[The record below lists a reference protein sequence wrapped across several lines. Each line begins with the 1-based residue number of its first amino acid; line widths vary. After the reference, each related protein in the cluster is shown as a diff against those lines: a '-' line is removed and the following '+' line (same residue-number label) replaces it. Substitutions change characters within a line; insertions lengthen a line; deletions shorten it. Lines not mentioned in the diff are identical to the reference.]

1 MFAVIQEVETKKP
14 SKGNAKSLEVYESCF
29 TVNGTEYCYYR
40 YRKSDDC
47 FERPIRKAYRI
58 SVRESFRK
66 DGKVRQKQVSI
77 CTIGYYDVVDL
88 GDWIG
93 DYVRGSLKTKADALG
108 ITEKELSDMIYE
120 KWQPVVDWIR
130 KEYAQTE
137 EYAAS
142 QEHSRIIKAW
152 TEKREAFAQKY
163 GADQDEYD
171 KCYDVFG
178 TLRNPE
184 YLEKIKSDCK
194 ARKEYEKRSQEYR
207 RSYHDNFHSNYNSGE
222 SSSYGGIFS
231 NNYTSEDKETLKQF
245 YRVLSKK
252 FHPDA
257 NPDMDTSRQM
267 QLLNRLK
274 SDWGV

>member
-40 YRKSDDC
+40 YRKSDDR

-77 CTIGYYDVVDL
+77 CTIRYYDVIDC

-93 DYVRGSLKTKADALG
+93 DYVRGNLKAKADILG
-108 ITEKELSDMIYE
+108 ITEEELTNIIYE
-120 KWQPVVDWIR
+120 KWQPVADQI
-130 KEYAQTE
+130 KAEYKQTE
-137 EYAAS
+137 ECRVTE
-142 QEHSRIIKAW
+142 EHNRIIREW
-152 TEKREAFAQKY
+152 TEKREAFAKEY
-163 GADQDEYD
+163 GVNQDEYD

-184 YLEKIKSDCK
+184 YLEKIKSDHE
-194 ARKEYEKRSQEYR
+194 ARKEYEKRSRKYH
-207 RSYHDNFHSNYNSGE
+207 RSYQEHFHSNHNNDGSGSYAGM
-222 SSSYGGIFS
+222 SSS
-231 NNYTSEDKETLKQF
+231 NYTREDKETLKQF
-245 YRVLSKK
+245 YRILSKK

-267 QLLNRLK
+267 KLLNHLK
-274 SDWGV
+274 SEWGV

>member
-1 MFAVIQEVETKKP
+1 MFAVIQEVETKKT

-40 YRKSDDC
+40 YRKSDDR

-66 DGKVRQKQVSI
+66 DGKVRQKQISI
-77 CTIGYYDVVDL
+77 CTIGYYDVVDF
-88 GDWIG
+88 GGWIG
-93 DYVRGSLKTKADALG
+93 DYVRGSLKVKADALG
-108 ITEKELSDMIYE
+108 ITEKELGDMIYE
-120 KWQPVVDWIR
+120 KWQPVVDRI
-130 KEYAQTE
+130 KAEYEQTE

-152 TEKREAFAQKY
+152 TEKREAFARKY
-163 GADQDEYD
+163 DVNQDEYD
-171 KCYDVFG
+171 KCCDVFG
-178 TLRNPE
+178 TLRNPV
-184 YLEKIKSDCK
+184 YLAKIKSDYE
-194 ARKEYEKRSQEYR
+194 ARKRYEKKSWEYR
-207 RSYHDNFHSNYNSGE
+207 RSYQEHFHSNHNSDGSGSYAGI
-222 SSSYGGIFS
+222 SSG
-231 NNYTSEDKETLKQF
+231 NYTREDKEMLKQF

-267 QLLNRLK
+267 KLLNRLK
-274 SDWGV
+274 SEWDV

>member
-14 SKGNAKSLEVYESCF
+14 SKGNAKSLETYESCF
-29 TVNGTEYCYYR
+29 TVNDVEYCYYH
-40 YRKSDDC
+40 YRKSNEC

-88 GDWIG
+88 GGWID
-93 DYVRGSLKTKADALG
+93 DYVRGGLKAKADALRM
-108 ITEKELSDMIYE
+108 TEGQLADMIDE
-120 KWQPVVDWIR
+120 KWQPVVDQIR

-152 TEKREAFAQKY
+152 TEKREAFAREY
-163 GADQDEYD
+163 GVNQDEYD

-178 TLRNPE
+178 TLRNPV
-184 YLEKIKSDCK
+184 YLAKIKSDYE
-194 ARKEYEKRSQEYR
+194 ARKRYEKKSWEYQ
-207 RSYHDNFHSNYNSGE
+207 RSYYDNFRSNHNNAG
-222 SSSYGGIFS
+222 SSSYGRISSG
-231 NNYTSEDKETLKQF
+231 NYTREDKEMLKQF

-274 SDWGV
+274 GDWGV